1 MKVGGNT
8 GDAIGGVMG
17 HQDVGKVIGGGVGT
31 TVGGVVGGA
40 VGTTVGVVQGVR
52 VGAEKGSD
60 VDGIA
65 HEVVKYMPSKKKE
78 AEPNAKMGAIKQKM
92 GMMEG
97 RSFDNKNDD
106 DNHDTKMAE
115 PEVPPAPSPAPASTG
130 KHESKS
136 SLIPHNKNTLQN
148 PPKTSQNIFF
158 QK

>member
-1 MKVGGNT
+1 ML
-8 GDAIGGVMG
+8 
-17 HQDVGKVIGGGVGT
+17 
-31 TVGGVVGGA
+31 
-40 VGTTVGVVQGVR
+40 R
-52 VGAEKGSD
+52 REGSD

-115 PEVPPAPSPAPASTG
+115 PWEVPPAPSPAPASTEK

-136 SLIPHNKNTLQN
+136 
-148 PPKTSQNIFF
+148 
-158 QK
+158 